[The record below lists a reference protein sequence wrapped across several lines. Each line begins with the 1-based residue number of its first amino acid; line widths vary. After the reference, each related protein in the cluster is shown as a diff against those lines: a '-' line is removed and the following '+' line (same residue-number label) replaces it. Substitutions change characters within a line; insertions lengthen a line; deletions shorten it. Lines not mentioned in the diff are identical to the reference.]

1 MKKLL
6 HRCLRFSFYVVSLVL
21 LIYAEGAGQRL
32 RLSRIRT
39 NPTLRITTG
48 IPDGQ
53 LIDVVNTGAS
63 LRYST
68 PNYLTWKI
76 TVRTT
81 CMGQSFTL
89 HVVTTDP
96 ERGTSAGEVTLISG
110 AQAIDFITGIPGN
123 TRNADATLQYT
134 ASATFDQG
142 HSGDEGN
149 DRHTVTYTIQ
159 RQ

>member
-21 LIYAEGAGQRL
+21 LIYAEGAGQTI
-32 RLSRIRT
+32 RIRGT
-39 NPTLRITTG
+39 RNPTLRITSG

-53 LIDVVNTGAS
+53 LIDVVNTGCS

-68 PNYLTWKI
+68 PNYRTWKI
-76 TVRTT
+76 TVGTT
-81 CMGQSFTL
+81 CMNQSFTL
-89 HVVTTDP
+89 RVVTTNP
-96 ERGTSAGEVTLISG
+96 QRGTSAGEVTLISG
-110 AQAIDFITGIPGN
+110 AQASDFITGIPSN
-123 TRNADATLQYT
+123 TNRANATLQYT